1 MTCGGLNQQPPKPPY
16 VMKFLYCAVQLE
28 IIEYSILIKYF
39 WQNMKNKYS
48 IFSLIKNAFSYH
60 ENWQRA
66 WRDPEPKK
74 EYDAIIVGG
83 GGHGLATAFY
93 LAKKHNM
100 KNIAVVE
107 KGWIGGGNTG
117 RNTTIIRSNYLWDAS
132 ARLYDHALKIW
143 ENLSSE
149 LNFNVM
155 FSQRGVMNLAHNQH
169 DVRELKRRTHAN
181 RLNGIECEWLDTKQV
196 KEFCPIINCSPNIR
210 YPVMGSTLQ
219 KRAGTARH
227 DAVAWGY
234 ARGADSMGV
243 DIIQNCEV
251 KGIKRK
257 GDTIEGLETIK
268 GFIKTSKIGVA
279 ASGHSSIIGNMA
291 GLKLPIESKPLQALV
306 SEPIKPIIDTV
317 VMSNAVHAYVS
328 QSDKGEL
335 VIGAGTDSY
344 VSYTQKGTHEIVEGT
359 LNAIL
364 ELYPIFSRLRMLRQW
379 GGVVDICPDASPI
392 ISKTSV
398 KGLYFNCGWGTG
410 GFKAT
415 PGSGHLFAHTIA
427 KDEPHALNAAFN
439 INRFVSGDLVDE
451 HGAAAV
457 AH

>member
-1 MTCGGLNQQPPKPPY
+1 
-16 VMKFLYCAVQLE
+16 
-28 IIEYSILIKYF
+28 
-39 WQNMKNKYS
+39 MKNKYS
-48 IFSLIKNAFSYH
+48 IFSIIKNSLSYH

-66 WRDPEPKK
+66 WRDPEPKSS
-74 EYDAIIVGG
+74 YDIVIVGG
-83 GGHGLATAFY
+83 GGHGLATAYY
-93 LAKKHNM
+93 LAKEHNL

-132 ARLYDHALKIW
+132 AGLYDHALKIW
-143 ENLSSE
+143 ENLSQE
-149 LNFNVM
+149 LNYNVM

-181 RLNGIECEWLDTKQV
+181 RLNNIDCEWLNTEQV

-219 KRAGTARH
+219 RRAGTARH

-234 ARGADSMGV
+234 ARGADTMGV

-257 GDTIEGLETIK
+257 GDTIEGLETTK

-279 ASGHSSIIGNMA
+279 ASGHSSIIANMA

-306 SEPIKPIIDTV
+306 SEPIKPIINTV

-392 ISKTSV
+392 ISKTSI

-439 INRFVSGDLVDE
+439 INRFASGDLVDE

>member
-1 MTCGGLNQQPPKPPY
+1 MNYK
-16 VMKFLYCAVQLE
+16 
-28 IIEYSILIKYF
+28 
-39 WQNMKNKYS
+39 MKNKYS
-48 IFSLIKNAFSYH
+48 IFSLIKNSFSYH
-60 ENWQRA
+60 KNWQRA
-66 WRDPEPKK
+66 WRDPEPKSN
-74 EYDAIIVGG
+74 YDVVIVGG
-83 GGHGLATAFY
+83 GGHGLSTAYY
-93 LAKKHNM
+93 LAKEHNFT
-100 KNIAVVE
+100 NIAVVE

-117 RNTTIIRSNYLWDAS
+117 RNTTIIRSNYLCDAS
-132 ARLYDHALKIW
+132 TKLYDHALKIW
-143 ENLSSE
+143 ENLSNE

-181 RLNGIECEWLDTKQV
+181 RLNGIDCEWLDTKQIN
-196 KEFCPIINCSPNIR
+196 EFCPIINCSPNIR

-219 KRAGTARH
+219 RRAGTARH

-257 GDTIEGLETIK
+257 GNIIEGLETTR

-279 ASGHSSIIGNMA
+279 AAGHSSVIANMA
-291 GLKLPIESKPLQALV
+291 GLKLPLESKPLQALV
-306 SEPIKPIIDTV
+306 SEPIKPIINTV

-344 VSYTQKGTHEIVEGT
+344 VSYTQKGTHEIIEGT

-392 ISKTSV
+392 ISKTSI

-410 GFKAT
+410 GFKAI

-427 KDEPHALNAAFN
+427 KDEPHFLNSAFN

>member
-1 MTCGGLNQQPPKPPY
+1 
-16 VMKFLYCAVQLE
+16 MKL
-28 IIEYSILIKYF
+28 
-39 WQNMKNKYS
+39 
-48 IFSLIKNAFSYH
+48 
-60 ENWQRA
+60 R
-66 WRDPEPKK
+66 
-74 EYDAIIVGG
+74 
-83 GGHGLATAFY
+83 
-93 LAKKHNM
+93 
-100 KNIAVVE
+100 
-107 KGWIGGGNTG
+107 
-117 RNTTIIRSNYLWDAS
+117 
-132 ARLYDHALKIW
+132 
-143 ENLSSE
+143 ENLSQE
-149 LNFNVM
+149 LNYNVM
-155 FSQRGVMNLAHNQH
+155 YSPRGIINLAHSDAQLNAYS
-169 DVRELKRRTHAN
+169 RRGN
-181 RLNGIECEWLDTKQV
+181 SMRLNGIDAVMLGRDKL
-196 KEFCPIINCSPNIR
+196 KKMIPFADFSSSARLPIFGGLMQPR
-210 YPVMGSTLQ
+210 G
-219 KRAGTARH
+219 GTARH

-251 KGIKRK
+251 KGIKRN
-257 GDTIEGLETIK
+257 GDAVEGLETTK

-279 ASGHSSIIGNMA
+279 AAGHSSVIANMA

-392 ISKTSV
+392 ISKTSI

-415 PGSGHLFAHTIA
+415 PGSGDLFAHTIA
-427 KDEPHALNAAFN
+427 NDEPHNLNTAFN

>member
-1 MTCGGLNQQPPKPPY
+1 
-16 VMKFLYCAVQLE
+16 
-28 IIEYSILIKYF
+28 
-39 WQNMKNKYS
+39 MKNKYS
-48 IFSLIKNAFSYH
+48 IFSLIKNSFTYH
-60 ENWQRA
+60 ENWQKA
-66 WRDPEPKK
+66 WRDPEPKSS
-74 EYDAIIVGG
+74 YDVVIVGG
-83 GGHGLATAFY
+83 GGHGLATAYY
-93 LAKKHNM
+93 LAKEHNL

-132 ARLYDHALKIW
+132 AALYDHAIKIW
-143 ENLSSE
+143 ENLSQE

-155 FSQRGVMNLAHNQH
+155 FSQRGVLNLAHNQH

-181 RLNGIECEWLDTKQV
+181 RLNGIDCEWLDTKQV

-257 GDTIEGLETIK
+257 GNTIEGLETTK

-279 ASGHSSIIGNMA
+279 AAGHSSVIANMA
-291 GLKLPIESKPLQALV
+291 GLKLPLESKPLQALV

-317 VMSNAVHAYVS
+317 VMSNAVHAYLS

-344 VSYTQKGTHEIVEGT
+344 VSYTQKGTHEIIEGT
-359 LNAIL
+359 LKAIL

-379 GGVVDICPDASPI
+379 AGVVDICPDASPI
-392 ISKTSV
+392 VSKSSI

>member
-1 MTCGGLNQQPPKPPY
+1 
-16 VMKFLYCAVQLE
+16 
-28 IIEYSILIKYF
+28 
-39 WQNMKNKYS
+39 MKNKYS
-48 IFSLIKNAFSYH
+48 LFSLIKNSFSYH

-66 WRDPEPKK
+66 WRDPEPKPS
-74 EYDAIIVGG
+74 YDAVIVGG
-83 GGHGLATAFY
+83 GGHGLATAYY
-93 LAKKHNM
+93 LAKEHKLN
-100 KNIAVVE
+100 NIAVVE

-132 ARLYDHALKIW
+132 AGLYDHALKIW
-143 ENLSSE
+143 ENLSQE
-149 LNFNVM
+149 LNYNVM

-169 DVRELKRRTHAN
+169 DVRELKRRWHAN
-181 RLNGIECEWLDTKQV
+181 RLNDIDCEWLNTKQV
-196 KEFCPIINCSPNIR
+196 KEFCPVFNTSPNIR
-210 YPVMGSTLQ
+210 YPVMGATLQ
-219 KRAGTARH
+219 RRGGTARH

-257 GDTIEGLETIK
+257 GDSIEGLETTK

-279 ASGHSSIIGNMA
+279 AAGHSSVIANMA

-306 SEPIKPIIDTV
+306 SEPIKPIINTV

-364 ELYPIFSRLRMLRQW
+364 ELYPIFSRLSMLRHW

-392 ISKTSV
+392 ISITSIY
-398 KGLYFNCGWGTG
+398 GLYFNCGWGTG

-427 KDEPHALNAAFN
+427 KDEPHTLNAAFN
-439 INRFVSGDLVDE
+439 INRFVSVDLVDL